1 MNLFSNSLI
10 LIIILFTI
18 KLSETCP
25 PQNQKEGSEEENN
38 IPTWNIS
45 FMSREE
51 FEQKYNIIFSDIE
64 MEAQAAKEFY
74 KEEAEIGKITVP
86 KR

>member
-25 PQNQKEGSEEENN
+25 PQNQEEDSEEENN

-45 FMSREE
+45 FMSLEE

-74 KEEAEIGKITVP
+74 KEEAEIGK
-86 KR
+86 K